1 MLHNEIILR
10 SHCLAKVTT
19 KLGQGFGFKVNCSAS
34 ERSFDLLS
42 LPDSCNSCSNKAC
55 TTRCANLARSQYNAN
70 VFSVKYDTNAAYT
83 PNSQDQALT
92 LMSVFKADSNCEGNI
107 QMHSCSLYQGVVN
120 YPVVL
125 ANRTIQ
131 LQDKQQNKSQYWDNS
146 ISLDEAFME
155 KYWPTLFSSLF
166 PPISI
171 NISASED
178 MLTLDYTKCVMPSI
192 GGWATAQ
199 NSNTSSCSTNSTS
212 NQKLA
217 FNDLSIIYATPLI
230 DENGLETGTMCNLT
244 WRDPMQDMVNTMQSL
259 AFRISVAMATASDSA
274 FLPTL
279 NSSAVEAYR
288 KSWTQT
294 VSFQGHNV
302 VTVYRTNSVFIG
314 MAILVSMMG
323 VLAVLPLY
331 NGWWELGRA
340 VSLSPLEIA
349 RAFGTPLLDGMD
361 GNAGAQNVVVERG
374 TLRVRYGAVEQY
386 GEEKRLRM
394 EETSR
399 VRKPWR
405 GELFG

>member
-1 MLHNEIILR
+1 MLHNAIIPH
-10 SHCLAKVTT
+10 SHCLTT
-19 KLGQGFGFKVNCSAS
+19 KLEQGFGFKVNCSTS
-34 ERSFDLLS
+34 EQSFDLLS
-42 LPDSCNSCSNKAC
+42 LPDDCNSCSNKAC
-55 TTRCANLARSQYNAN
+55 TTRCANFARSQYNAN
-70 VFSVKYDTNAAYT
+70 VFSVSYDTNAAYT
-83 PNSQDQALT
+83 PSPQDQALT

-107 QMHSCSLYQGVVN
+107 QMHSCSLYQGIVK

-131 LQDKQQNKSQYWDNS
+131 LQEQQNKSQYWDNS

-171 NISASED
+171 NVSASED
-178 MLTLDYTKCVMPSI
+178 MLTLDYTKCVTSST
-192 GGWATAQ
+192 GSWATAQ
-199 NSNTSSCSTNSTS
+199 NSNTNSCSTNSTL
-212 NQKLA
+212 NQKPA
-217 FNDLSIIYATPLI
+217 FNDLSIVYATPLV
-230 DENGLETGTMCNLT
+230 DGNGLETGTMCNLT
-244 WRDPMQDMVNTMQSL
+244 WRDPMQDMVSTMQSL
-259 AFRISVAMATASDSA
+259 AFRISVAMATTNDSV
-274 FLPTL
+274 FLPAL

-294 VSFQGHNV
+294 VSFQGYNV
-302 VTVYRTNSVFIG
+302 VTVYKTNSVFVG
-314 MAILVSMMG
+314 MAVLVSMMG

-331 NGWWELGRA
+331 NGWWELGRT

-349 RAFGTPLLDGMD
+349 RAFGAPLLDGMD

-374 TLRVRYGAVEQY
+374 TLRVRYGAVERY
-386 GEEKRLRM
+386 GEEKRLRI

-399 VRKPWR
+399 VRAPWR